1 MLSTSHL
8 YDTGNALLGHAS
20 LSLSL
25 SLEKDNSVMSS
36 NCRGFQMT
44 FVDTQT
50 SILEADSSQQGYYG
64 WSNLQDAILLSYLA
78 FTVTYSHGINVLP
91 F

>member
-1 MLSTSHL
+1 MHLSL
-8 YDTGNALLGHAS
+8 S

-36 NCRGFQMT
+36 NCWGFQMT
-44 FVDTQT
+44 FAAPQT
-50 SILEADSSQQGYYG
+50 SILEADSSQQGYYE

-78 FTVTYSHGINVLP
+78 FTVTYSQCESMFCHS
-91 F
+91 

>member
-1 MLSTSHL
+1 
-8 YDTGNALLGHAS
+8 
-20 LSLSL
+20 
-25 SLEKDNSVMSS
+25 
-36 NCRGFQMT
+36 MT